1 MPREKEWVTTE
12 EKVPVTFKLF
22 RVKDVGR
29 TLTHDRNTGRPPT
42 ENPDMRNKSE
52 IKVREIIKY
61 KDPKILA
68 KTLIIKVKIGNEII
82 EAIVDSG
89 AQVSVISMDLVEK
102 LKKKKLCCQTL

>member
-1 MPREKEWVTTE
+1 MI
-12 EKVPVTFKLF
+12 
-22 RVKDVGR
+22 
-29 TLTHDRNTGRPPT
+29 
-42 ENPDMRNKSE
+42 NKSE

-102 LKKKKLCCQTL
+102 LKEEIILSDFITLKGAERQSNFQARITDGVKVEIGKIKTK